1 MRVHATLEDI
11 KPNPECI
18 TIALV
23 VPVPESVTQL
33 EEGEELPDEVG
44 HEAAV
49 RRLEVRL
56 QAVVHLRRLLLKK
69 DNNNIN
75 ITIHRRPTYLKEV
88 SVD

>member
-1 MRVHATLEDI
+1 MH
-11 KPNPECI
+11 NI
-18 TIALV
+18 TIALI

-56 QAVVHLRRLLLKK
+56 QAVVHLRRLLLLE
-69 DNNNIN
+69 DEN
-75 ITIHRRPTYLKEV
+75 YM
-88 SVD
+88 

>member
-1 MRVHATLEDI
+1 MHNIA
-11 KPNPECI
+11 
-18 TIALV
+18 IALI